1 MSKSLLIIDGMA
13 YFYRAFYAVRNIS
26 RSDGL
31 ATNAIFGFIRMLNR
45 SIREWQPSDLVVV
58 FDGGLP
64 KKRMELLPEYKAN
77 RPSMPDELRNQFAP
91 LNEFLKVSN
100 IHTIKVDM
108 QEADDIIATIGK
120 NYKSEYE
127 EILVATGD
135 KDMMQMIDDN
145 IKMVTV
151 SGNPVKIGVDEV
163 KAKTGVYPDQIV
175 DWLALVGDNADN
187 IAGVPGVGPKTAS
200 KILNDIKT
208 LEPLEESI
216 SKIENKKLCEK
227 LTDSIDVIRRNIEL
241 VSLDCDVELD
251 NIDLSDLKVHQPNFN
266 ELVKF
271 YEEYEFH
278 AFIKELKQPE
288 LFLF

>member
-1 MSKSLLIIDGMA
+1 MSGKLLIIDGMA
-13 YFYRAFYAVRNIS
+13 YFYRAFYAVRNIN
-26 RSDGL
+26 RSDGF

-45 SIREWQPSDLVVV
+45 SIRDWQPSDLVVV
-58 FDGGLP
+58 FDGGSP

-77 RPSMPDELRNQFAP
+77 RPSMPDELRSQFAP

-100 IHTIKVDM
+100 IHAIKVDM
-108 QEADDIIATIGK
+108 QEADDVIATIG
-120 NYKSEYE
+120 NSYKSKYE

-135 KDMMQMIDDN
+135 KDMMQMIVDN

-151 SGNPVKIGVDEV
+151 SGNPVKMGADEV
-163 KAKTGVYPDQIV
+163 KSKTGVYPEQIV
-175 DWLALVGDNADN
+175 DWLALIGDNADN
-187 IAGVPGVGPKTAS
+187 IGGVPGVGPKTAT
-200 KILNDIKT
+200 KILNDIKS

-216 SKIENKKLCEK
+216 SKIENKKFCEK
-227 LTDSIDVIRRNIEL
+227 LSGSIDIIIRNIEL
-241 VSLDCDVELD
+241 VSLDYDVEMD
-251 NIDLSDLKVHQPNFN
+251 NIDISDFRIKQPNFN

-288 LFLF
+288 LLLF